1 MRYIKYIFLAALGL
15 CLILVAMA
23 NRAPVELKLVPAVLS
38 EPLGFQERATLPL
51 FIVIFGAILAGILIG
66 FVWEW
71 LREHR
76 YRREAELRRRE
87 AMRLEHENRELRQE
101 QTGDDVLAILE
112 APPAR
117 RRA

>member
-1 MRYIKYIFLAALGL
+1 MKYLKYIFLAVLGL
-15 CLILVAMA
+15 CLVTVAMA
-23 NRAPVELKLVPAVLS
+23 NRGAVELKLVPAALS
-38 EPLGFQERATLPL
+38 GPLGFQERVSLPL
-51 FIVIFGAILAGILIG
+51 FIVIFGAILFGILIG

-87 AMRLEHENRELRQE
+87 AARLQHENRELRQE
-101 QTGDDVLAILE
+101 QTGDDVLAMLE

-117 RRA
+117 RA